1 MKQRTLKTHRH
12 GRGAFLKNWSK
23 QKPSY
28 RERSNMMR
36 TCGKKCFLGPRKSF
50 PICTR
55 NTCKINRKGVY
66 AAYIRANEFKTIKG
80 TRKYYNI
87 SVKARKLL
95 RSID

>member
-1 MKQRTLKTHRH
+1 MKRKTLKTHSH

-28 RERSNMMR
+28 HERSNMLR

-55 NTCKINRKGVY
+55 NTCKVNRKGVY

-95 RSID
+95 KQLY